1 MRRSLLVIP
10 VALILGGAGVL
21 GGAGLAVPAAEER
34 TELGEGLVYKAAAA
48 MARHGILLR
57 ISGLSTNGLSF
68 HATALELV
76 SRMGA
81 ARLRSVDAHMGMVP
95 TWSGFKPA
103 VGVHALRAAVVPHS
117 GAAAHASSAGA
128 GLHGYPIDLSLDI
141 AQLIMAR
148 PFGSKA
154 VRLGESS
161 SRAFPAVALSTD
173 VSSRPGE
180 LVAHVVTG
188 RDNWR
193 VLATVVKHGSEIS
206 GSITAPDVPMT
217 FVRALGL
224 APKKLQIESGAAHA
238 IIDFERDGDAVYVK
252 MAGRADSICLE
263 HHRLGEG
270 RACGIAVSGAARMA
284 MAGDDIYIDDAIAHL
299 NGVDVRARGHVP
311 RHRDGDFDFTLQVPA
326 QPAQRVLAAIP
337 KAWRT
342 GLFGMELGGD
352 FSATLQ
358 LHGRGEDLSIAPEF
372 HFTNMR
378 VLKAPA
384 SQDPRALA
392 GAVAWTLTFPYGIP
406 RTTYLGR
413 GSGSFVPSVEVP
425 SLLREAIRVSEDANF
440 YGHDGFDRSE
450 ISNALTDLKDGGVA
464 RGASTL
470 TQQLAKNLF
479 FDGER
484 NLSRKI
490 EEAII
495 TAALEASLSKNRM
508 MEIYTN
514 VVEWGDGVYGIGP
527 ASRHYFGKAPGDLTP
542 REIIFLAGILP
553 APRRVDRDMKHGGTS
568 AFAEKR
574 VLRVT
579 RMLCSIDKL
588 PASECETDSGA
599 VDTVLASAAQ
609 IAP

>member
-1 MRRSLLVIP
+1 MKRTLAMALFGLVL
-10 VALILGGAGVL
+10 VA
-21 GGAGLAVPAAEER
+21 AGLTAPAADER
-34 TELGEGLVYKAAAA
+34 IELAEGLVFKAAAA
-48 MARHGILLR
+48 LARHGILLR

-68 HATALELV
+68 HADAVELV
-76 SRMGA
+76 SREGA
-81 ARLRSVDAHMGMVP
+81 ARMRAVDAHLGVVP

-103 VGVHALRAAVVPHS
+103 LGVRAQRAAVVPHV
-117 GAAAHASSAGA
+117 SAGTHA
-128 GLHGYPIDLSLDI
+128 AGAEEGLHGYPIDLSLDI
-141 AQLIMAR
+141 AQLVMAR
-148 PFGSKA
+148 PFGLETG
-154 VRLGESS
+154 RIGERV
-161 SRAFPAVALSTD
+161 SRALPIVALSAD

-180 LVAHVVTG
+180 LLARVITG
-188 RDNWR
+188 RDKWR
-193 VLATVVKHGSEIS
+193 VLATLAKHGAEIS

-224 APKKLQIESGAAHA
+224 SPKKLQIESGIAHA
-238 IIDFERDGDAVYVK
+238 MIDFERDGDAFYVK
-252 MAGRADSICLE
+252 LAGRADSICLE
-263 HHRLGEG
+263 HRHLGEG
-270 RACGIAVSGAARMA
+270 RACGISVSGAARIA
-284 MAGDDIYIDDAIAHL
+284 MAGGDIYIDNAIGHL

-311 RHRDGDFDFTLQVPA
+311 RHKSGDFDFMLQVPA

-337 KAWRT
+337 KVWRT

-358 LHGRGEDLSIAPEF
+358 LQGRGDDLTIAPEF
-372 HFTNMR
+372 HFANVR

-384 SQDPRALA
+384 DQDPRALA
-392 GAVAWTLTFPYGIP
+392 GPVSWTLTFPYGIP

-413 GSGSFVPSVEVP
+413 GGSSFVPAAEVP

-450 ISNALTDLKDGGVA
+450 ISNALTDLKDGGLA

-527 ASRHYFGKAPGDLTP
+527 AARHYFGKAPGDLSD
-542 REIIFLAGILP
+542 RQIVFLAGILP
-553 APRRVDRDMKHGGTS
+553 APRRADRDMKHGGTS
-568 AFAEKR
+568 SFAEHR

-588 PASECETDSGA
+588 PASECDTDSGA

-609 IAP
+609 LAP